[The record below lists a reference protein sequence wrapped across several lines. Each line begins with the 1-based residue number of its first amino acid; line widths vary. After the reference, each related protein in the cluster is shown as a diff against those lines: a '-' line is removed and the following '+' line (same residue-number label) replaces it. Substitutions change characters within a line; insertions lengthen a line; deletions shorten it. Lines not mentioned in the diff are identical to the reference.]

1 MTFLHSSPLKILLF
15 PSQEKSEIKLQF
27 INKTLIKQISMNQN
41 NINGSGS
48 MTVISQSERLNYRE
62 IVYMY
67 YQDPYKNGNFTLN
80 IDYNMESDSGESL
93 DGTCITDLQDVLE
106 AIGKSNY
113 KELKEYM
120 VDHYRFNED
129 AWNSIIEDFKN
140 LGLKLIYDESN

>member
-1 MTFLHSSPLKILLF
+1 
-15 PSQEKSEIKLQF
+15 
-27 INKTLIKQISMNQN
+27 MNQN

-48 MTVISQSERLNYRE
+48 MTVISQSERLNSRE

-80 IDYNMESDSGESL
+80 IDYNMESDSRESL

>member
-15 PSQEKSEIKLQF
+15 PSQEKSEINLQF
-27 INKTLIKQISMNQN
+27 INKTLIKHISMNQN

-48 MTVISQSERLNYRE
+48 MTVISQSERLNSRE

-80 IDYNMESDSGESL
+80 IDYNMESDSRESL